1 MLIIVE
7 IRYISI
13 KISYLYN
20 HENQIITSPEG
31 ENTLAGERPLDTV
44 HDTSVGSIQ
53 ASLLDHLGLVL
64 YQQFDSLD
72 GSGSGL
78 GDGSGDTRQHEV
90 LGESKL
96 LILTH
101 FEGVLSKCH

>member
-1 MLIIVE
+1 M
-7 IRYISI
+7 
-13 KISYLYN
+13 KI
-20 HENQIITSPEG
+20 QIITSPEG

-44 HDTSVGSIQ
+44 HDTGVRSIQ